1 MARGD
6 NNNNRTGGGRK
17 SPFPP
22 LKIYLIATTSPRVA
36 LVALRGVRPLPA
48 LAHVAA
54 TAQLKSP
61 VLVALVRALVA
72 RAPQGGV
79 VLAQLALAL
88 IGSRCA
94 ALKPALMSCA

>member
-1 MARGD
+1 M
-6 NNNNRTGGGRK
+6 
-17 SPFPP
+17 
-22 LKIYLIATTSPRVA
+22 PRVA
-36 LVALRGVRPLPA
+36 LVALGGVRLLPA

-54 TAQLKSP
+54 TAQLKPP

-88 IGSRCA
+88 MGSRCA